1 MIVSGVWGRLVICN
15 STKTPLHD
23 QADMCI
29 VTHPDAFLRCLMP
42 EIGFKIPEY
51 KFQRSGTVPP
61 AACTGVAAPA
71 PPWSPRHRAWR
82 VRQRGENSAVVFIEA
97 WREGGRYSAVG
108 VGE

>member
-1 MIVSGVWGRLVICN
+1 MIVPGVWGRLVICN

-61 AACTGVAAPA
+61 RVHGCCCPGSTVVPS
-71 PPWSPRHRAWR
+71 PPS
-82 VRQRGENSAVVFIEA
+82 VES
-97 WREGGRYSAVG
+97 
-108 VGE
+108 